1 MLFAGIGLLDE
12 RGQYR
17 ENQFLG
23 VRGKKIEYIGAEPPK
38 EDYGERYD
46 GQGKL
51 LMPGL
56 VNAHSHAAMTL
67 LRGYA
72 ENLAL
77 DDWLNTRVFPF
88 EARLA
93 PEDIYNGS
101 MLAIAELL
109 RFGVT
114 SVTDMYFG
122 EDAVCRA
129 ALESGIKINFSSS
142 ITCFDESDLKN
153 LPAYRE
159 TLPLI
164 QIGRASCRER
174 V

>member
-88 EARLA
+88 EAVS
-93 PEDIYNGS
+93 YTH
-101 MLAIAELL
+101 L
-109 RFGVT
+109 R
-114 SVTDMYFG
+114 
-122 EDAVCRA
+122 AH
-129 ALESGIKINFSSS
+129 
-142 ITCFDESDLKN
+142 
-153 LPAYRE
+153 E
-159 TLPLI
+159 T
-164 QIGRASCRER
+164 
-174 V
+174 